1 MWTRCVVA
9 VLAVGLWACGPS
21 ELGEER
27 WREEGTVGLEL
38 MQQVGPLRQ
47 ARYQHSSTKLLNG
60 KVLYA
65 GGGTGSSAPVLASA
79 ELYDPATGTTT
90 LVAPM
95 NTARRAHTATLLADG
110 SVLVVGGISDST
122 VIASAERYNP
132 ATNTWTVVAPL
143 PRASYGHT
151 ATLLADGRVL
161 VAGGAGY
168 HTPTYLFDPATNSWT
183 TTGSLSLGRTSPTAV
198 RLPDNRVLLMGGF
211 PATSDRTSVELY
223 DPATGTWSPRASFP
237 SSNGEPFAVLL
248 PNGRVLLNGNGTTP
262 VEYDVT
268 ANTWTS
274 RPSFTRGH
282 YDGQLV
288 LLGGAPVVVSG
299 RYEEK
304 SIERFNASLNRWEII
319 GELSIARN
327 DITVDVLS
335 DSSLVIAGGSQTN
348 TYVPYATMDLLSY
361 TCTPLTCTTAGAQ
374 CGALSD
380 GCGGTLQCGTC
391 AGGNMCSASNQC
403 VVPDFTLTATVSS
416 RTVAKGGWARYPI
429 TTSGSTSGGAP
440 IRLTLSGQM
449 PSGSGAYFGS
459 TQIAAGSSTFLEV
472 QTSETYSAAGRYTLT
487 LTGTDGVT
495 TRTTTVTL
503 LVTTA
508 AGTDPLINGGFE
520 TGTLSG
526 WTSTGNVAAG
536 PGAHTGSYT
545 AVLGSATTPAAGDS
559 KLSQAFTVPANGA
572 LLRYWLFGHA
582 VDAPSDYASVLLTD
596 NTTGTTTALIE
607 HTYASPPYQDWLDIS
622 HDLTPYAG
630 RSVTLTFVNHEAG
643 WGSPTYTYI
652 DDVSLLVPGDF
663 SVGLSPSSKSVQAGS
678 AVTYTVTTSGQ
689 GTLGLAAT
697 GLPAGVTATFSPSTV
712 TAGQSSTLTLST
724 TTSSTVGT
732 YSFTVE
738 GTDMSIQVRRS
749 ASAQLSVTAPPPPAG
764 SSFTYSATNT
774 NSAQQ
779 NTTNHSVYLNAGQT
793 LKVGTCSVAGSSGTG
808 DTYLR
813 LYGVS
818 ATQVASNDDSC
829 GLLSYL
835 SYTAPTSGTYQ
846 IRAGCYSTGSCGGTV
861 AYTIQ

>member
-1 MWTRCVVA
+1 MWTRYVVA

-21 ELGEER
+21 ELGEET

-47 ARYQHSSTKLLNG
+47 ARYKHSSTKLLNG

-65 GGGTGSSAPVLASA
+65 GGGTGNSAPILASA

-95 NTARRAHTATLLADG
+95 NTARRSHEAVLLQDG
-110 SVLVVGGISDST
+110 SVLVVGGIGDSG
-122 VIASAERYNP
+122 VIASAERYHP

-143 PRASYGHT
+143 PRVSYGHT
-151 ATLLADGRVL
+151 VTLLADGRVL
-161 VAGGAGY
+161 VTGGTSY
-168 HTPTYLFDPATNSWT
+168 PTSTYLFDPATNTWT
-183 TTGSLSLGRTSPTAV
+183 TTGSVAVGRMDSAAV

-211 PATSDRTSVELY
+211 TSTTDRTGVELY
-223 DPATGTWSPRASFP
+223 DPATGTWSLRTRIPG
-237 SSNGEPFAVLL
+237 SNGEPSAVLL
-248 PNGRVLLNGNGTTP
+248 PSGRVLLNGQGTTP

-268 ANTWTS
+268 ADTWTS
-274 RPSFTRGH
+274 KPSFIRNHSSGK
-282 YDGQLV
+282 LV
-288 LLGGAPVVVSG
+288 LLGGAPVVISG
-299 RYEEK
+299 AFDER
-304 SIERFNASLNRWEII
+304 SIERFNAALNRWEII

-391 AGGNMCSASNQC
+391 AGGNLCGASNQC
-403 VVPDFTLTATVSS
+403 VVPDFTLTTTVSS

-440 IRLTLSGQM
+440 IHLTLSGQL

-459 TQIAAGSSTFLEV
+459 TDIAAGGSTFLEV

-495 TRTTTVTL
+495 THTTTVTL
-503 LVTTA
+503 LVTST
-508 AGTDPLINGGFE
+508 AGTDPLVNGGFE

-545 AVLGSATTPAAGDS
+545 AVLGSETTPAAGDS
-559 KLSQAFTVPANGA
+559 QLSQTFTVPANGA

-596 NTTGTTTALIE
+596 NSTGTTTALIE
-607 HTYASPPYQDWLDIS
+607 HTYASPPYQEWLDIS

-643 WGSPTYTYI
+643 WGSPTYTSI

-663 SVGLSPSSKSVQAGS
+663 SVGVGPSSKSVQAGS

-689 GTLGLAAT
+689 GTLSLAAT
-697 GLPAGVTATFSPSTV
+697 GLPAGVTAAFSPSTV

-724 TTSSTVGT
+724 TTATTVGT
-732 YSFTVE
+732 YSFSVE
-738 GTDMSIQVRRS
+738 GTDTSIQVRRS
-749 ASAQLSVTAPPPPAG
+749 ASAQLSVTAPPQPPG

-779 NTTNHSVYLNAGQT
+779 NTTNRGVYLNAGQT
-793 LKVGTCSVAGSSGTG
+793 LKVGTCTVAGSSGTG

-829 GLLSYL
+829 GVLSYL

-846 IRAGCYSTGSCGGTV
+846 IRAGCYSSGSCGGTV